1 MIQHDNQA
9 SPSHPPGIENAGAS
23 SSVHPA
29 AVDWKAA
36 LRAEFEGWIESVD
49 QMPEPEADG
58 IAEAAEAPSLR
69 SFYEQLSVA
78 TTEWR
83 RSGRRT
89 ADVLAR
95 LGDSLAA
102 LGEET
107 RQLRTQRSQLDQ
119 GGDLP
124 ADWCLALIET
134 ADKIQRIQ
142 SAFESPPQVASPW
155 WPSARA
161 GLDAWHKAWKVQGEA
176 FAILS
181 GHVDGQLRKAGL
193 ERLST
198 RGRILDPS
206 IMTAVSVV
214 VDGSVPDQ
222 TVVEE
227 ILPGYQRAGQLI
239 RAAQVR
245 VSRSA

>member
-1 MIQHDNQA
+1 MNPSFPLPYGSDA
-9 SPSHPPGIENAGAS
+9 DPESSPPGAVVSPSG
-23 SSVHPA
+23 VQ
-29 AVDWKAA
+29 WKSA
-36 LRAEFEGWIESVD
+36 LRAEFETWLESVD
-49 QMPEPEADG
+49 QMAEPEAVD
-58 IAEAAEAPSLR
+58 IAAADEAPSLR
-69 SFYEQLSVA
+69 SFYEQLTTA

-95 LGDSLAA
+95 LGDSLSA

-107 RQLRTQRSQLDQ
+107 RQLRLQRSQEEQ
-119 GGDLP
+119 GEALP
-124 ADWCLALIET
+124 SDWCLALIET
-134 ADKIQRIQ
+134 ADKIRRIQ
-142 SAFESPPQVASPW
+142 SAFENPPQTASPW

-161 GLDAWHKAWKVQGEA
+161 GLQAWRNAWQVQGEA
-176 FAILS
+176 LAILS

-193 ERLST
+193 ERIVT

-206 IMTAVSVV
+206 VMTAVSVT
-214 VDGSVPDQ
+214 VDGTVPDQ
-222 TVVEE
+222 TVIEE
-227 ILPGYQRAGQLI
+227 TLPGYQRGGQVI

>member
-1 MIQHDNQA
+1 MN
-9 SPSHPPGIENAGAS
+9 PSFPLPHGSDADPES
-23 SSVHPA
+23 SSA
-29 AVDWKAA
+29 GLEWKSA
-36 LRAEFEGWIESVD
+36 LRAEFETWLESVD
-49 QMPEPEADG
+49 QLAEPEADE
-58 IAEAAEAPSLR
+58 IAAAEEAPSLR
-69 SFYEQLSVA
+69 SFYEQLTTA

-95 LGDSLAA
+95 LGDSLSA

-107 RQLRTQRSQLDQ
+107 RQLRLQRSQEEQ
-119 GGDLP
+119 GDALP
-124 ADWCLALIET
+124 SDWYLALIET
-134 ADKIQRIQ
+134 ADKIRRIQ
-142 SAFESPPQVASPW
+142 TAFDSPPQVSPTW

-161 GLDAWHKAWKVQGEA
+161 GLQTWRNAWQVQGEA

-193 ERLST
+193 ERIVT
-198 RGRILDPS
+198 QGRILDPAV
-206 IMTAVSVV
+206 MTAVSVT

-222 TVVEE
+222 TVIEE
-227 ILPGYQRAGQLI
+227 ILPGYQRGGQLV

>member
-1 MIQHDNQA
+1 MN
-9 SPSHPPGIENAGAS
+9 PSFPLPHGSDADSES
-23 SSVHPA
+23 SSAGPE
-29 AVDWKAA
+29 WKSA
-36 LRAEFEGWIESVD
+36 LRAEFETWLESVD
-49 QMPEPEADG
+49 QLAEPEADD
-58 IAEAAEAPSLR
+58 IAAAEEAPSLR
-69 SFYEQLSVA
+69 SFYEQLTTA

-95 LGDSLAA
+95 LGDSLSA

-107 RQLRTQRSQLDQ
+107 RQLRLQRSQEEQ
-119 GGDLP
+119 GDALP
-124 ADWCLALIET
+124 SDWYLALIET
-134 ADKIQRIQ
+134 ADKIRRIQ
-142 SAFESPPQVASPW
+142 GAFDSPPQVSPTW

-161 GLDAWHKAWKVQGEA
+161 GLQSWRNAWQVQGEA

-193 ERLST
+193 ERIVT
-198 RGRILDPS
+198 QGRILDPAV
-206 IMTAVSVV
+206 MTAVSVT

-222 TVVEE
+222 TVIEE
-227 ILPGYQRAGQLI
+227 ILPGYQRGGQLV

>member
-1 MIQHDNQA
+1 MN
-9 SPSHPPGIENAGAS
+9 PSLPLPHGPDADPES
-23 SSVHPA
+23 SSAGVE
-29 AVDWKAA
+29 WKSA
-36 LRAEFEGWIESVD
+36 LRAEFETWLESVD
-49 QMPEPEADG
+49 QLAEPEADD
-58 IAEAAEAPSLR
+58 IAAAEEAPSLR
-69 SFYEQLSVA
+69 SFYEQLTTA

-95 LGDSLAA
+95 LGDSLSA

-107 RQLRTQRSQLDQ
+107 RQLRLQRSQEAQ
-119 GGDLP
+119 GDALP
-124 ADWCLALIET
+124 SDWCLALIET
-134 ADKIQRIQ
+134 ADKIRRIQ
-142 SAFESPPQVASPW
+142 GAFDNPPQVSPTW

-161 GLDAWHKAWKVQGEA
+161 GLQSWRNAWQVQGEA

-193 ERLST
+193 ERIGT

-206 IMTAVSVV
+206 VMTAVSVT
-214 VDGSVPDQ
+214 VDGTVPDQ
-222 TVVEE
+222 TVIEE
-227 ILPGYQRAGQLI
+227 ILPGYQRAGQLV

>member
-1 MIQHDNQA
+1 MN
-9 SPSHPPGIENAGAS
+9 PSFPIPHGSDADPES
-23 SSVHPA
+23 SSAGVE
-29 AVDWKAA
+29 WKSA
-36 LRAEFEGWIESVD
+36 LRAEFETWLESVD
-49 QMPEPEADG
+49 QLAEPEADD
-58 IAEAAEAPSLR
+58 IAAAEEAPSLR
-69 SFYEQLSVA
+69 SFYEQLTTA

-95 LGDSLAA
+95 LGDSLSA

-107 RQLRTQRSQLDQ
+107 RQLRLQRSQEEQ
-119 GGDLP
+119 GDALP
-124 ADWCLALIET
+124 SDWYLALIET
-134 ADKIQRIQ
+134 ADKIRRIQ
-142 SAFESPPQVASPW
+142 TAFDSPPQVAPTW
-155 WPSARA
+155 WPSTRA
-161 GLDAWHKAWKVQGEA
+161 GLQTWRNAWQVQSEA

-193 ERLST
+193 ERVVT
-198 RGRILDPS
+198 QGRILDPS
-206 IMTAVSVV
+206 VMTAVSVT

-222 TVVEE
+222 TVIEE
-227 ILPGYQRAGQLI
+227 ILPGYQRGGQLV